1 MSVLFMPHSMCA
13 CVVELCTFRV
23 KVKVINY
30 SIGAAVSL
38 IIISAMC
45 IVYICI
51 Y

>member
-1 MSVLFMPHSMCA
+1 MSA
-13 CVVELCTFRV
+13 CVVELCAFRV

-30 SIGAAVSL
+30 SIGATVSP